1 MTPVSQNATVVRPA
15 DDDPLVAA
23 ATERIGG
30 RSGQH
35 RGRFIGF
42 WTPLRSI
49 VLLATL
55 AYTVGYLS
63 KLPCHAENF
72 LGDARYTRL
81 CYSDI
86 PYLYQLRGFADGWLP
101 YVQTGT
107 GRGPALEYPVLTGAF
122 MQVASWLTGKDGS
135 ATARSIEFY
144 DWNVLLLFVCLIVTV
159 VCTALTVRRRPWDA
173 ALVALAPGV
182 ILCAVINWDLLAV
195 ALTSASMLLWSRSK
209 VGWSGV
215 LLGLAVAAKFYP
227 VLLLGP
233 LLVLCIRAGRMRAF
247 WIATAGAVGAWLVVN
262 VPIYLLNH
270 DGWAE
275 FYRFSSTR
283 GADWGSL
290 WYVLS
295 VVGHP
300 VADDKLNLVAIGLLG
315 VLCLGIAW
323 LIIGS
328 ERRPRFA
335 QVAFLAVAAFCLTNK
350 VYSPQYVLWLVP
362 LAAMARPRWRDFI
375 IWQCGEVVYFA
386 AVWYFLQQYGNDN
399 KGLPYGW
406 YAAAIMVHIVFTA
419 WFAAVVVRDIRHPW
433 KDPVRTDGRPEH
445 LDDPGGGVLDFA
457 PDRRTFSRL
466 KYAGADDHV
475 ATDDLSASG
484 HHGAHAFVAASA
496 TVDDRLIDGP
506 PLDGPPLDG

>member
-1 MTPVSQNATVVRPA
+1 MTPVSENATVVRPA
-15 DDDPLVAA
+15 DDDPVVAA

-30 RSGQH
+30 PSGEH
-35 RGRFIGF
+35 RGGFVGF
-42 WTPLRSI
+42 WRPLRTI

-63 KLPCHAENF
+63 KLPCHAEDF

-101 YVQTGT
+101 YVQTGP
-107 GRGPALEYPVLTGAF
+107 GQGPPLEYPVLTGFF
-122 MQVASWLTGKDGS
+122 MQIASWLTGHEGS
-135 ATARSIEFY
+135 ATQRSMEFY

-195 ALTSASMLLWSRSK
+195 ALTSASMLLWARSK
-209 VGWSGV
+209 VGWAGV

-233 LLVLCIRAGRMRAF
+233 LFVLCLRAGRMRAF
-247 WIATAGAVGAWLVVN
+247 FTTTATAALAWLVVN
-262 VPIYLLNH
+262 VPIYVANH

-275 FYRFSSTR
+275 FYRFSSSR
-283 GADWGSL
+283 GADWGSP

-295 VVGHP
+295 VLGHP
-300 VADDKLNLVAIGLLG
+300 VPEDKLNLVAIACLA

-323 LIIGS
+323 IALAS
-328 ERRPRFA
+328 ERRPRYA
-335 QVAFLAVAAFCLTNK
+335 QLAFLAVAAFCLTNK
-350 VYSPQYVLWLVP
+350 VYSPQYVLWLIP
-362 LAAMARPRWRDFI
+362 LAAMARPRWRDFL
-375 IWQCGEVVYFA
+375 IWQSGEVLYFG

-406 YAAAIMVHIVFTA
+406 YAAAIVLHIVLTA
-419 WFAAVVVRDIRHPW
+419 WFAGMVVRDVRKPW
-433 KDPVRTDGRPEH
+433 KDPVRTDGDPGH
-445 LDDPGGGVLDFA
+445 LDDPGGGVLDYA
-457 PDRRTFSRL
+457 PDWFALGGRR
-466 KYAGADDHV
+466 YAGMDDHA

-484 HHGAHAFVAASA
+484 HHGAHA
-496 TVDDRLIDGP
+496 TVSDDARFHD
-506 PLDGPPLDG
+506 